1 MGFFIREANRN
12 NSPERESLFGEAVS
26 GIERALDANFSA
38 TVRANLQD
46 NLKALRSLA
55 RMNKFALESYLSQA
69 AIISLNDEEYGR
81 LQEKIGSLITANE
94 EAGLEQGMD
103 PAD

>member
-1 MGFFIREANRN
+1 MN
-12 NSPERESLFGEAVS
+12 NSPERGSLFGEAVS

-38 TVRANLQD
+38 TERANLQD

-55 RMNKFALESYLSQA
+55 RMNRFALESYLSRA

-81 LQEKIGSLITANE
+81 LQEKIRSLITTNE
-94 EAGLEQGMD
+94 EASLEQGMD